1 MYYTNI
7 RESLSIIFFGNL
19 RRTRVAFVR
28 RPCYTLYECI
38 FLWHF
43 IPIMITKKEAGPS
56 PEDELQKAL
65 NEIQYG
71 PNVPFWKS
79 SAAFLFEIIKVVAIS
94 LAIILPVRYFLIQP
108 FYVRGASMEP
118 NFQDHEYLIIDEISY
133 RFREPHRGEVIVLR
147 DPRASQ
153 YLIKRIVALPG
164 ETIDTE
170 AGHISIKNEEHPRGI
185 ELDESMYLDDSV
197 QTSGTESSVNLGPD
211 EYFVAG
217 DNRPS
222 SLDSRIFGPIL
233 KEDIVG
239 RAWIRAWPPERLTIF
254 EDITYPF

>member
-1 MYYTNI
+1 MT
-7 RESLSIIFFGNL
+7 
-19 RRTRVAFVR
+19 
-28 RPCYTLYECI
+28 
-38 FLWHF
+38 
-43 IPIMITKKEAGPS
+43 TKKETGPS

-65 NEIQYG
+65 NELQYG

-79 SAAFLFEIIKVVAIS
+79 SGMFLFEILKVVAIS

-133 RFREPHRGEVIVLR
+133 RFREPSRGDVIVLR
-147 DPRASQ
+147 DPRGSQ

-164 ETIDTE
+164 ETIDME
-170 AGHISIKNEEHPRGI
+170 GGRIFIKNEEHPRGI
-185 ELDESMYLDDSV
+185 ELDESIYLDESV
-197 QTSGTESSVNLGPD
+197 QTSGTESANLGPE

-222 SLDSRIFGPIL
+222 SLDSRIFGPIP
-233 KEDIVG
+233 KDDIVG
-239 RAWIRAWPPERLTIF
+239 RAWIRAWPLGRLAIF
-254 EDITYPF
+254 EDITYSF

>member
-1 MYYTNI
+1 
-7 RESLSIIFFGNL
+7 
-19 RRTRVAFVR
+19 
-28 RPCYTLYECI
+28 
-38 FLWHF
+38 
-43 IPIMITKKEAGPS
+43 MINKKESGPS

-79 SAAFLFEIIKVVAIS
+79 SATFVFEIVKVVAIS

-133 RFREPHRGEVIVLR
+133 RLREPHRGEVIVLR
-147 DPRASQ
+147 DPRSAQ

-164 ETIDTE
+164 ETVETQS
-170 AGHISIKNEEHPRGI
+170 GRVYIKNAEHPKGV
-185 ELDESMYLDDSV
+185 ELDESVYLDDTV
-197 QTSGTESSVNLGPD
+197 QTSGNEAVNLGSH

-239 RAWIRAWPPERLTIF
+239 RAWIRAWPFDRMIVF
-254 EDITYPF
+254 KDVIYNF